1 VRQAWCRSLS
11 ASASVVGHQTPWK
24 GACDPHE
31 CAGVGKRYG
40 HMTLNARRG
49 LGSSQSL
56 GHSGSHSAEP
66 GAPAPA
72 QAGVRRRR
80 SRFLSRGA
88 AVAREARRVAVATP
102 RRGLASSVLVAAR
115 WKVRLNWAVCD
126 ALQPLRSWR
135 DQRFATVSAVRAGA
149 RRRLRPQL
157 RKRELGGHDPA
168 GRDVDPHRS

>member
-80 SRFLSRGA
+80 SRFLIPRSRGRKRGSTRCGGDTAAWFGVRRPRGRTMEGETQLGCMRRTPTASIVERSTVRYRVGCASGRAAAASA
-88 AVAREARRVAVATP
+88 AVAQAR
-102 RRGLASSVLVAAR
+102 AR
-115 WKVRLNWAVCD
+115 WA
-126 ALQPLRSWR
+126 
-135 DQRFATVSAVRAGA
+135 
-149 RRRLRPQL
+149 
-157 RKRELGGHDPA
+157 HPA